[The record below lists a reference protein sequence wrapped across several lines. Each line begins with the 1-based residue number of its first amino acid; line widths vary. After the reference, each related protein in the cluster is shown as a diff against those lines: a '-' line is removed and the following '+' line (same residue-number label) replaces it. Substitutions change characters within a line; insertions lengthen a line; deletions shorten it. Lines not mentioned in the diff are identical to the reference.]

1 MKNLSQISVILMKNL
16 SHFGH
21 LRLAGYRYAVR
32 FSVRVSFTVRVSV
45 RVIQVAILSCNCGA
59 TQPRRRRNLFYVV

>member
-21 LRLAGYRYAVR
+21 LRLAGMRRPCSRPTTNTVIEHTKKT
-32 FSVRVSFTVRVSV
+32 VDVFTLPIHSN
-45 RVIQVAILSCNCGA
+45 QH
-59 TQPRRRRNLFYVV
+59 

>member
-21 LRLAGYRYAVR
+21 LRLAGMFRHIDFENPNFLVLVIILFLKITSNLTGVGLYRR
-32 FSVRVSFTVRVSV
+32 PSNVS
-45 RVIQVAILSCNCGA
+45 
-59 TQPRRRRNLFYVV
+59 